1 MEKEYLGD
9 SVYARVSR
17 GMIELTTD
25 NGMGPSNIIYLD
37 VEVLEALIRFYE
49 KAKNQKKEE

>member
-1 MEKEYLGD
+1 MEKQYLGD
-9 SVYARVSR
+9 SVYARVTD

-25 NGMGPSNIIYLD
+25 NGMGPSNKIYLE

-49 KAKNQKKEE
+49 KAKSQKRGE